1 MIAVFALV
9 IANLFVSYPTTVLPI
24 NFEII
29 VALLIGWWIRKKQGK
44 LLWPSLLALV
54 SLYLMVWVGTKVP
67 ISIEPWF
74 GEYQTMAWIVFLLIY
89 SYVASI
95 LPVWLLL
102 QPRDYINSHQLIVG
116 LALIITGLIIVH
128 PPIVAPA
135 FNFAPEGAPNWF
147 PFLFITI
154 ACGAVSGFHGLVS
167 SGTTS
172 KQVAC
177 WKDVRP
183 IGYGGM
189 LGEGVLALLA
199 TLAATTGFK
208 SIEGWHNHYANW
220 QGAKGLY
227 SAISAFVGGSSQ
239 FIVGLGLSEEFAATL
254 IGVLIVSFAATS
266 LDTAARIQRYVIS
279 ELGENWNLPI
289 LKNRFTGATIA
300 IGSAFFLMLVQAGGK
315 GGLILWPLFG
325 AANQMLAALSLIV
338 ITLYLLEKGKR
349 AWAYLIPAVF
359 LMVITVLGLGIGI
372 HGFFQSDNYLLTGLS
387 STLLLLELWIVAEG
401 WAALKRVRAGQRA

>member
-1 MIAVFALV
+1 M
-9 IANLFVSYPTTVLPI
+9 
-24 NFEII
+24 
-29 VALLIGWWIRKKQGK
+29 
-44 LLWPSLLALV
+44 
-54 SLYLMVWVGTKVP
+54 P
-67 ISIEPWF
+67 ISIEPLF
-74 GEYQTMAWIVFLLIY
+74 GQYQTMAWIVFLLVY
-89 SYVASI
+89 SYIASI

-116 LALIITGLIIVH
+116 LALLIGGLIIVQ

-135 FNFAPEGAPNWF
+135 FNLAPEGAPNWF

-199 TLAATTGFK
+199 TLAATTGF
-208 SIEGWHNHYANW
+208 SSLEGWHNHYGNW

-227 SAISAFVGGSSQ
+227 SAIGAFVGGSSQ
-239 FIVGLGLSEEFAATL
+239 FIAGLGISEELAATL

-266 LDTAARIQRYVIS
+266 LDTAARIQRYVIA
-279 ELGENWNLPI
+279 ELGENWNVPV
-289 LKNRFTGATIA
+289 LKNRFTGAAIA
-300 IGSAFFLMLVQAGGK
+300 VGSAFF
-315 GGLILWPLFG
+315 
-325 AANQMLAALSLIV
+325 
-338 ITLYLLEKGKR
+338 
-349 AWAYLIPAVF
+349 
-359 LMVITVLGLGIGI
+359 
-372 HGFFQSDNYLLTGLS
+372 
-387 STLLLLELWIVAEG
+387 
-401 WAALKRVRAGQRA
+401 